1 MIQKT
6 ELSGGIGMQVSLET
20 EFNRSA
26 DHLQTEA
33 DLLFIREDLA
43 DEWGAAI
50 GYLECGNEIKDR
62 LISEQFHK
70 AAQDEL
76 EHIIRLT
83 RILATL
89 DQHQGEVLYKEGLF
103 WLAGIE
109 HQAAVPPVGAKGG
122 FRAESG
128 EFYREGKQSLKRYF
142 EPDELTLECL
152 RNAVRDELM
161 AINVYQRQ
169 ARITT
174 NPMVKNTFDLIMAR
188 KKEHVAMFTAG
199 LNKLL
204 REYRLSM
211 G

>member
-1 MIQKT
+1 
-6 ELSGGIGMQVSLET
+6 MQMPLET

-43 DEWGAAI
+43 EEWGAAI

-70 AAQDEL
+70 AAQDEV

-83 RILATL
+83 RMLATL
-89 DQHQGEVLYKEGLF
+89 DQHQGEVLFKEGLF

-109 HQAAVPPVGAKGG
+109 HQAAVPPAGAIGG

-128 EFYREGKQSLKRYF
+128 ESYREGKQSPKRYF

-174 NPMVKNTFDLIMAR
+174 NPMVKNTFDFIMAR

>member
-1 MIQKT
+1 MP
-6 ELSGGIGMQVSLET
+6 LET
-20 EFNRSA
+20 KFNRSSGN
-26 DHLQTEA
+26 LQTEE
-33 DLLFIREDLA
+33 DLLLIREDLA
-43 DEWGAAI
+43 EEWGAAI
-50 GYLECGNEIKDR
+50 GYLECSYEIKDR

-70 AAQDEL
+70 AAQDEV

-83 RILATL
+83 RMLAAL
-89 DQHQGEVLYKEGLF
+89 DQDQGEILYKEGLF
-103 WLAGIE
+103 WLAGFE
-109 HQAAVPPVGAKGG
+109 HQAAIPPVNVKGG

-128 EFYREGKQSLKRYF
+128 ESYREGKQSPKRYF
-142 EPDELTLECL
+142 EPDDLTLECL

-174 NPMVKNTFDLIMAR
+174 DPMVKNTFDIIMAR
-188 KKEHVAMFTAG
+188 KKEHVARFTAS
-199 LNKLL
+199 LNKLI